1 MYGFLN
7 HPGDSYTCSIYQQAG
22 AAIRRNANTILRGL
36 QPDRVLALG
45 ESQSAIRL
53 VTYVDALWPWSH
65 GVDAGYFVYSGAA
78 LSAHSQEPQRS
89 GSP

>member
-7 HPGDSYTCSIYQQAG
+7 HPGDSYTYSIYQQAG

-53 VTYVDALWPWSH
+53 VTYVDARFGH
-65 GVDAGYFVYSGAA
+65 GRTVSTPAISSTAA
-78 LSAHSQEPQRS
+78 RP
-89 GSP
+89 